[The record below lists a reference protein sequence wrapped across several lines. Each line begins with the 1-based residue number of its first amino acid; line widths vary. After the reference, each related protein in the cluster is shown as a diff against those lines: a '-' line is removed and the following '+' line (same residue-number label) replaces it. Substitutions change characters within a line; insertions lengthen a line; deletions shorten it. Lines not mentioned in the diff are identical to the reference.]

1 MLSIEDIRTKLNE
14 YNQAHVLKFW
24 NELTPKAQ
32 ESFLK
37 QLNEIKFEDADN
49 LFNRAIGCLSEETK
63 KLDTQM
69 KPIPPDQFEY
79 EKGIED
85 SKLEEYRK
93 RGLEAIASSHV
104 AVLLLAGGQGTRL
117 GVPYPKGMCPIGL
130 PSGKTLF
137 QLQAERIRSI
147 TRLGKK
153 ETGTTGRVCWYIMT
167 SQATHNATA
176 KYLEEHKYFGL
187 NEDDVILFQ
196 QGLLPCFSFDGKI
209 ILDKKDSVALAP
221 DGNGGIYL
229 ALKQND
235 IIQDMEKRGIK
246 YVHVHSVD
254 NILVKVADPL
264 FIG

>member
-1 MLSIEDIRTKLNE
+1 MLSLEDIRIKLNGCG
-14 YNQAHVLKFW
+14 QAHVLKFW
-24 NELTPKAQ
+24 NELTPEAQ
-32 ESFLK
+32 EIFLK
-37 QLNEIKFEDADN
+37 QLNEINFEDAN
-49 LFNRAIGCLSEETK
+49 SLFKRALGCLSGETK

-69 KPIPPDQFEY
+69 KPIPPGQFEY
-79 EKGIED
+79 EKGVGGD
-85 SKLEEYRK
+85 KLEEYRK
-93 RGLEAIASSHV
+93 MGLKAIANSHV

-147 TRLGKK
+147 VRLAKK
-153 ETGTTGRVCWYIMT
+153 ETGATGRICWYIMT
-167 SQATHNATA
+167 SQATHDATE
-176 KYLEEHKYFGL
+176 KYLEEHKHFGL
-187 NEDDVILFQ
+187 NEDDVVLFQ
-196 QGLLPCFSFDGKI
+196 QGLLPCFYFDGRI
-209 ILDKKDSVALAP
+209 ILDRKDSVALAP

-229 ALKQND
+229 ALKKND
-235 IIQDMEKRGIK
+235 IVQDMERRGIK